1 MLKRARE
8 IEHQLSTWRREF
20 HVHPELGFQETR
32 TADRVNELLATYQP
46 SPIADEL
53 RAELRDIVTKAKVR
67 HGRTAA
73 VATRLIRGGREMS
86 NELLTQITTSIIEG
100 EPDEAVDLTRQAIEA
115 DLEPLTIINEGLVPG
130 MNIVGAKFQSGEYFL
145 PHLIIAAS
153 GMQRAMELLEPELQ
167 ARQEVVER
175 AGTLVI
181 GSVAGDIHEIGK
193 TLVGTMMSA
202 SGFQVYDLGV
212 NVPTETFVAKVKESG
227 ANLLGLSAL
236 LTTTMTV
243 QREVIEALEEAGIR
257 DQVKVII
264 GGAPVSQK
272 WADTI
277 GADGYAEDAV
287 GAMSIPFIYRG
298 RSNSKE
304 SLAPLATEQVARVA
318 SRAESGV

>member
-1 MLKRARE
+1 
-8 IEHQLSTWRREF
+8 
-20 HVHPELGFQETR
+20 
-32 TADRVNELLATYQP
+32 
-46 SPIADEL
+46 
-53 RAELRDIVTKAKVR
+53 
-67 HGRTAA
+67 
-73 VATRLIRGGREMS
+73 MS
-86 NELLTQITTSIIEG
+86 SDLLTQITTSIVEG
-100 EPDEAVDLTRQAIEA
+100 EPDGTVDLTRQALEA
-115 DLEPLTIINEGLVPG
+115 GLEPLTIINQGLVPG
-130 MNIVGAKFQSGEYFL
+130 MNIVGDKFQSGEYFL

-153 GMQRAMELLEPELQ
+153 GMQQAMELLEPELQ
-167 ARQEVVER
+167 ARQEVLER

-193 TLVGTMMSA
+193 SLVGTMMSA

-212 NVPTETFVAKVKESG
+212 DVQTATFVAKVEETG

-264 GGAPVSQK
+264 GGAPVNQE

-287 GAMSIPFIYRG
+287 GAI
-298 RSNSKE
+298 E
-304 SLAPLATEQVARVA
+304 LAKQLV
-318 SRAESGV
+318 G